1 MGTTD
6 METYQLYFS
15 LYFRKKDGKCERP
28 TQVPKSL
35 GTPLD
40 KGDFRG
46 YLLPQEVP
54 KRYPRLPPSHLEML
68 KSKFGAHAVEQNLA
82 NDEKILY
89 LCSWKMS
96 SKKLNV

>member
-1 MGTTD
+1 MRED
-6 METYQLYFS
+6 
-15 LYFRKKDGKCERP
+15 
-28 TQVPKSL
+28 
-35 GTPLD
+35 
-40 KGDFRG
+40 
-46 YLLPQEVP
+46 LP
-54 KRYPRLPPSHLEML
+54 RYPNLLKCQCTPPSHLEML